1 MKEKLMNYERASAM
15 QCFVTGLG
23 IGVALTL
30 LFAPR
35 SGASTR
41 ELIGQTMKDGEGWVK
56 DKSASAKEY
65 VATKAAGL
73 RDRAQD
79 AAETIARS

>member
-1 MKEKLMNYERASAM
+1 MDCEKTSAL
-15 QCFVTGLG
+15 QCFLTGLG
-23 IGVALTL
+23 AGVALTL

-41 ELIGQTMKDGEGWVK
+41 RLIGRTVKEGEGWVK
-56 DKSASAKEY
+56 DKSATAQDY

-79 AAETIARS
+79 AAEAIARG